1 MGINGEILIIHN
13 ISRYCDG
20 IYECVA
26 FNDVPP
32 AVNRVIGVMV
42 ECEYC
47 AFHTRN
53 LSGLSNSKK
62 KSYFSCLSECWRI
75 ITLYAFPTVKKP
87 YRILHIW
94 FQDTTLFEIKIDSI
108 NMLNILW

>member
-1 MGINGEILIIHN
+1 MLFPVGVGINGEILIIHN

-62 KSYFSCLSECWRI
+62 NHTSRASPSVGEL
-75 ITLYAFPTVKKP
+75 
-87 YRILHIW
+87 
-94 FQDTTLFEIKIDSI
+94 
-108 NMLNILW
+108 

>member
-53 LSGLSNSKK
+53 LSGLSNRKTNYT
-62 KSYFSCLSECWRI
+62 SYASPSVGEAWNSMPFRLLKFFMHDFKTPLI
-75 ITLYAFPTVKKP
+75 
-87 YRILHIW
+87 
-94 FQDTTLFEIKIDSI
+94 EIKIDI
-108 NMLNILW
+108 IILNILW